1 MKYEMPSGEGEVL
14 PNLLGLTT
22 PEQIAEAEFE
32 GFT

>member
-1 MKYEMPSGEGEVL
+1 MPSGEGEVL